1 MGEAEVDEA
10 DQHIFNVEAE
20 DKAEKITL
28 NELVCISES
37 LFVFIIK
44 EENSQTFKMMEL
56 EIVYE
61 ENLWKNK
68 VP

>member
-61 ENLWKNK
+61 ENLWKNQ